1 MKKITITLSILF
13 IINLSFSQVGGLS
26 ASKLGTYCVET
37 VPAQAIEFEPA
48 FSFASTTSYFN
59 QDGDVYDLFM
69 SDDSI
74 QHFASTGFRFS
85 YGLFKNFE
93 IGVTIPV
100 DISTL
105 SLGIKYKL
113 PIDSKVEFGLMAGY
127 NGIYGNDVYVKRNSV
142 HESTSAYAFGLIV
155 SYPFSEKLSA
165 DFNAQYQTHINKT
178 VTNHKEGIYLSS
190 DIGYYLFE
198 NINFITGFSYS
209 FRNND
214 DDNLNSYLFTLN
226 PGIAIEKAERFILV
240 LNSPIDL
247 FGKNEYKTTGFG
259 LALTILLN

>member
-1 MKKITITLSILF
+1 MKKVIITLGLFF
-13 IINLSFSQVGGLS
+13 IINYVHSQVGGLS

-37 VPAQAIEFEPA
+37 VPVHTIEFEPA
-48 FSFASTTSYFN
+48 FSFASTTSYFDKDGN
-59 QDGDVYDLFM
+59 LQDIFM

-85 YGLFKNFE
+85 YGLFKNLE
-93 IGVTIPV
+93 IGVTIPI

-105 SLGIKYKL
+105 SFGVKYKL
-113 PIDSKVEFGLMAGY
+113 PIDTKVEFGLMAGY
-127 NGIYGNDVYVKRNSV
+127 NGIYGNDVYVKRNTV
-142 HESTSAYAFGLIV
+142 HESTSAYAFGGILTF
-155 SYPFSEKLSA
+155 PFSDKLSV
-165 DFNAQYQTHINKT
+165 DFNAQYQIHINET
-178 VTNHKEGIYLSS
+178 ANNHKDGIFLSS

-198 NINFITGFSYS
+198 NVNFISGFSYS

-214 DDNLNSYLFTLN
+214 DAEEKSYLFTLN

-247 FGKNEYKTTGFG
+247 LGKNEYKTTGFG